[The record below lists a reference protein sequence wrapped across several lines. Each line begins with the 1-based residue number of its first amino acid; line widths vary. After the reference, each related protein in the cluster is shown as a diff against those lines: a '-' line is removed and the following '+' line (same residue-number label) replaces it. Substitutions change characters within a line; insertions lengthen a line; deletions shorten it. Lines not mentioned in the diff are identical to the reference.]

1 MLFVL
6 IYCHVYIKLK
16 WEVKKKNFFKKDKNQ
31 IRKEGKDKTHVKST
45 QPNGP

>member
-16 WEVKKKNFFKKDKNQ
+16 WEVKKKILKKRQKPNKKR
-31 IRKEGKDKTHVKST
+31 RKGQNTCEIHST
-45 QPNGP
+45 

>member
-16 WEVKKKNFFKKDKNQ
+16 WEVKRKKKKPEGGANELSCIFKEKIIYVRIN
-31 IRKEGKDKTHVKST
+31 ES
-45 QPNGP
+45 

>member
-1 MLFVL
+1 MRS
-6 IYCHVYIKLK
+6 
-16 WEVKKKNFFKKDKNQ
+16 KKNKKIKKDKNQ